1 VGVLFKKGRKLR
13 QVPEKELLRALLS
26 EVAAL
31 TGEAVDLPEVD
42 QNKP

>member
-1 VGVLFKKGRKLR
+1 
-13 QVPEKELLRALLS
+13 VPEKDLLRALLS

-42 QNKP
+42 QEKP